1 MADDTSYAE
10 SVQALFCAVADY
22 LGKQEA
28 SKLLDVKKYDSP
40 QELLEEK
47 KIAKT
52 IPLAFKRINAHYA
65 GGARFSL
72 DQLIDWIT
80 LPKNIKWYKSTIM
93 IANQMMQEISAIDN
107 DFRSIE
113 SPNFQNLFYFRGD
126 DEIMQNIETLFKY
139 ANSDSLIA
147 VRGTMKFGDVN
158 KWSPA
163 DIYFGSTIAK
173 NRIKKDVKEYA
184 TPKAKKAYS
193 FTLMNSMIGELIDAG
208 QLLPLSLKQAA
219 GSVTIKKVNF
229 ERTDEEKYINSLR
242 IQDVVWEPYKVLS
255 WSKFSK
261 LPKRERTARDFK
273 VKIKVGTVTGV
284 IKFRHDPSGSK
295 FLAEYLPD
303 RGNAREGQI
312 GSAKLLSTVMSVV
325 DTTSANKFLAAY
337 QKSDIKFKEEQRKL
351 NLKKSTMSTDQ
362 FNHARGNNS
371 AVNIM
376 NEVGPILKQ
385 FFKGKNGTKFAK
397 LVFEYSTSRSTASG
411 KFVIAK

>member
-28 SKLLDVKKYDSP
+28 SKLLDLKKYSSP

-47 KIAKT
+47 KIARA

-72 DQLIDWIT
+72 DQLIDWMT

-93 IANQMMQEISAIDN
+93 IANQMMKEISAIDN

-139 ANSDSLIA
+139 ANSESPIA
-147 VRGTMKFGDVN
+147 VRGTMKFGNVN

-163 DIYFGSTIAK
+163 DIYFGSTVAK
-173 NRIKKDVKEYA
+173 NRIKKDLKEYA
-184 TPKAKKAYS
+184 TPKAKQAYS
-193 FTLMNSMIGELIDAG
+193 FVLLNSMIGELIDNG
-208 QLLPLSLKQAA
+208 ELLPLSLKQAA
-219 GSVTIKKVNF
+219 GSVTVKKVNF
-229 ERTDEEKYINSLR
+229 DRTLEEKYINSLR
-242 IQDVVWEPYKVLS
+242 IQDIVWVPYKAIP

-261 LPKRERTARDFK
+261 IPLSQRIARDFK
-273 VKIKVGTVTGV
+273 VKIKVGSLTGV
-284 IKFRHDPSGSK
+284 IKFRHDPSGGK
-295 FLAEYLPD
+295 FLAEYVPD
-303 RGNAREGQI
+303 KGNAREGQI
-312 GSAKLLSTVMSVV
+312 AGAKLISTVMEVV
-325 DTTSANKFLAAY
+325 DTTSAGRFLNAY
-337 QKSDIKFKEEQRKL
+337 RKAEVKFKEEQRKL
-351 NLKKSTMSTDQ
+351 DTKKSTMPKDQ
-362 FNHARGNNS
+362 FDHARGNNS

-376 NEVGPILKQ
+376 NVVGPILVQ

-397 LVFEYSTSRSTASG
+397 LIFEYSTSRSDASG

>member
-47 KIAKT
+47 KIAKA

-93 IANQMMQEISAIDN
+93 IANQMMKEISAIDN

-139 ANSDSLIA
+139 ANSESLIA

-173 NRIKKDVKEYA
+173 NRIKKDLKEYA
-184 TPKAKKAYS
+184 TPKAKQAYS
-193 FTLMNSMIGELIDAG
+193 FTLMNSMIGELIDTG

-229 ERTDEEKYINSLR
+229 ERTVEEKYINSLK
-242 IQDVVWEPYKVLS
+242 IQDVVWEPYKVLP

-261 LPKRERTARDFK
+261 IPKTQRTARDFK
-273 VKIKVGTVTGV
+273 VKIKVGALTGV
-284 IKFRHDPSGSK
+284 IKFRHDPSGGK
-295 FLAEYLPD
+295 FLAEYVPD
-303 RGNAREGQI
+303 KGNAREGQI

-325 DTTSANKFLAAY
+325 DTTSANKFLMAY
-337 QKSDIKFKEEQRKL
+337 QKGEIKFKEEQKKL
-351 NLKKSTMSTDQ
+351 NLKKSTMPKDQ
-362 FNHARGNNS
+362 FDHARGNNS

-385 FFKGKNGTKFAK
+385 FFRGRNGTKFSK
-397 LVFEYSTSRSTASG
+397 LVFEYSTSRSEASG

>member
-28 SKLLDVKKYDSP
+28 SKLLDAKKYDSP

-47 KIAKT
+47 KIAKA
-52 IPLAFKRINAHYA
+52 IPIAFRRINAHYS

-72 DQLIDWIT
+72 DQLIDWFT
-80 LPKNIKWYKSTIM
+80 LPKNIKWYKSTIL
-93 IANQMMQEISAIDN
+93 IANQMMKEISTIDN

-113 SPNFQNLFYFRGD
+113 SAGFQNLFYFRGD

-139 ANSDSLIA
+139 ANTDSLIA
-147 VRGTMKFGDVN
+147 VRGTMKFGNVN

-163 DIYFGSTIAK
+163 DIYFGSTVAK
-173 NRIKKDVKEYA
+173 NRIKKDLKEYA

-193 FTLMNSMIGELIDAG
+193 FILLNSMIGELIDDG
-208 QLLPLSLKQAA
+208 ELLPLSLKQAA

-229 ERTDEEKYINSLR
+229 VRTDEEKYINSLR
-242 IQDVVWEPYKVLS
+242 IQDIVWVPYKAIP

-261 LPKRERTARDFK
+261 IPKTQRTARDFK
-273 VKIKVGTVTGV
+273 AKIKVGSVTGV
-284 IKFRHDPSGSK
+284 IKFRHDPSGGK
-295 FLAEYLPD
+295 FLAEYVPD
-303 RGNAREGQI
+303 KGNAREGQI
-312 GSAKLLSTVMSVV
+312 AGAKLISTVMEVV
-325 DTTSANKFLAAY
+325 DTTTAKKFLVAY
-337 QKSDIKFKEEQRKL
+337 QKGEVKFKEEQRKL
-351 NLKKSTMSTDQ
+351 NLKKSTMPPDQ

-376 NEVGPILKQ
+376 NEVGPVLVQ
-385 FFKGKNGTKFAK
+385 FFKGNNGTKFAK
-397 LVFEYSTSRSTASG
+397 LIFEYSTSRSDASG